1 MEFIIRRLASCYP
14 ISGII
19 ITAPIKSIG
28 ANRISNGTTI
38 IVVHTIQ
45 ISIIGKTIGKSTI
58 ASNAKITGTNVI
70 NLLNSYFLVSRR

>member
-28 ANRISNGTTI
+28 ANRISSGTTI

-45 ISIIGKTIGKSTI
+45 INIIGKTIGKSTI
-58 ASNAKITGTNVI
+58 AKSASIIGTNVI
-70 NLLNSYFLVSRR
+70 NLLTPYFLVSRR